1 MSLTVRLKRLE
12 REATSLLLLLLLLL
26 DEEEDEDEDEEDEDD
41 AGESTDK
48 AVLAE
53 VPSSSSSSAARFE
66 PRPLVCFDPADA
78 ICFQIVDPRVV
89 GISIWWRPTRDPSK
103 KIGRIRTI
111 SANFRRS
118 KVNRIGQI

>member
-53 VPSSSSSSAARFE
+53 VPSSSSSSAARFL
-66 PRPLVCFDPADA
+66 PRPLVCFDPADDISEELMVGAQA
-78 ICFQIVDPRVV
+78 IIDRRFLSLWCAAGLRSAFQD
-89 GISIWWRPTRDPSK
+89 K
-103 KIGRIRTI
+103 YLGR
-111 SANFRRS
+111 
-118 KVNRIGQI
+118 